1 MFILKEIDGR
11 PVKHLRTI
19 TEKRADRLDCKVWEE
34 GRRVAIIADYQFLDN
49 SEKIRYIY
57 ETLKPERWNY
67 MDDKIAKLW
76 HWHENL
82 QSVLNDIREAQA
94 LIKRE
99 NAVEFITRLD
109 ELITKA
115 DKLADSIAQELK
127 KNKLG

>member
-1 MFILKEIDGR
+1 M
-11 PVKHLRTI
+11 
-19 TEKRADRLDCKVWEE
+19 
-34 GRRVAIIADYQFLDN
+34 
-49 SEKIRYIY
+49 S
-57 ETLKPERWNY
+57 
-67 MDDKIAKLW
+67 DKIAKLW

-99 NAVEFITRLD
+99 NADEFITRLD

-127 KNKLG
+127 NNKKGK

>member
-1 MFILKEIDGR
+1 
-11 PVKHLRTI
+11 
-19 TEKRADRLDCKVWEE
+19 
-34 GRRVAIIADYQFLDN
+34 
-49 SEKIRYIY
+49 
-57 ETLKPERWNY
+57 

-76 HWHENL
+76 HWHDNL

-99 NAVEFITRLD
+99 NADEFITRLD

-127 KNKLG
+127 TNKKGK

>member
-1 MFILKEIDGR
+1 
-11 PVKHLRTI
+11 
-19 TEKRADRLDCKVWEE
+19 
-34 GRRVAIIADYQFLDN
+34 
-49 SEKIRYIY
+49 
-57 ETLKPERWNY
+57 

-99 NAVEFITRLD
+99 NADEFITRLD

-115 DKLADSIAQELK
+115 DNLADIIAQELK
-127 KNKLG
+127 NNKKGK

>member
-1 MFILKEIDGR
+1 
-11 PVKHLRTI
+11 
-19 TEKRADRLDCKVWEE
+19 
-34 GRRVAIIADYQFLDN
+34 
-49 SEKIRYIY
+49 
-57 ETLKPERWNY
+57 

-99 NAVEFITRLD
+99 DVGEFITRLD

-115 DKLADSIAQELK
+115 DNLADNIAQELK
-127 KNKLG
+127 NNRKGK

>member
-1 MFILKEIDGR
+1 
-11 PVKHLRTI
+11 
-19 TEKRADRLDCKVWEE
+19 
-34 GRRVAIIADYQFLDN
+34 
-49 SEKIRYIY
+49 
-57 ETLKPERWNY
+57 

-76 HWHENL
+76 HWHDNL

-99 NAVEFITRLD
+99 NADEFITRLD

-127 KNKLG
+127 K

>member
-1 MFILKEIDGR
+1 M
-11 PVKHLRTI
+11 
-19 TEKRADRLDCKVWEE
+19 
-34 GRRVAIIADYQFLDN
+34 
-49 SEKIRYIY
+49 S
-57 ETLKPERWNY
+57 
-67 MDDKIAKLW
+67 DKIAKLW

-99 NAVEFITRLD
+99 NADEFITRLD

-127 KNKLG
+127 KIS

>member
-1 MFILKEIDGR
+1 
-11 PVKHLRTI
+11 
-19 TEKRADRLDCKVWEE
+19 
-34 GRRVAIIADYQFLDN
+34 
-49 SEKIRYIY
+49 
-57 ETLKPERWNY
+57 
-67 MDDKIAKLW
+67 MDEKIAKLW

-99 NAVEFITRLD
+99 NADEFITRLD

-127 KNKLG
+127 TS

>member
-1 MFILKEIDGR
+1 M
-11 PVKHLRTI
+11 
-19 TEKRADRLDCKVWEE
+19 
-34 GRRVAIIADYQFLDN
+34 
-49 SEKIRYIY
+49 S
-57 ETLKPERWNY
+57 
-67 MDDKIAKLW
+67 DKIARLW

-99 NAVEFITRLD
+99 NADEFITRLD

-127 KNKLG
+127 TNKKGK